1 MSWNPIDDTRATGG
15 IKAVNVF
22 AKILVAALVVLT
34 NMFQLWGCAPYYGGQ
49 PGGMGYGGR
58 YYGGPSA
65 AYAPAPGGG
74 VMAVPIAS
82 GPFCKAP
89 AGTLLEIDNDSDYL
103 LEVQSDQVVP
113 LNCDGP
119 RSHVPARVIRRDGV
133 TITTAVIPPHTR
145 AKYVFLALNG
155 GMNNVRVTYAAY
167 MNLGAFAPA
176 PAFKFTQHTYEPTMW
191 PNGVHQDVANGDL
204 RPYPSI

>member
-1 MSWNPIDDTRATGG
+1 MATLKGVD
-15 IKAVNVF
+15 IVNNTLKLATVLLAAV
-22 AKILVAALVVLT
+22 VAT
-34 NMFQLWGCAPYYGGQ
+34 FMLWGCAPYYGGQ
-49 PGGMGYGGR
+49 PGGMGYGAG

-74 VMAVPIAS
+74 AMAVPIAS

-119 RSHVPARVIRRDGV
+119 KSHVPARVIRRDGAQ
-133 TITTAVIPPHTR
+133 ITTAVIPPHTR
-145 AKYVFLALNG
+145 AKYVFLVLNG

-176 PAFKFTQHTYEPTMW
+176 PAFKFTQHTYEPTVW
-191 PNGVHQDVANGDL
+191 PNGVHQDIANGDL